1 MTLINLVYNFYN
13 KIFLNVTLIIKIKLQ
28 VGRYPPDFLLI
39 PNPLTTRNGFKFVI
53 WNPLATR
60 KITRSSGFLMGEFW
74 RIY

>member
-39 PNPLTTRNGFKFVI
+39 PNSLTTHNEFKFVI
-53 WNPLATR
+53 
-60 KITRSSGFLMGEFW
+60 
-74 RIY
+74 